1 MICYEYISGMYF
13 EQDETILMEYF
24 ENLNDG
30 DKILLQDLLLNLGV
44 KQIPHIANK
53 IDIIICKPLYRKAIH
68 KMRNFE
74 FIICFENC
82 RVIHHI

>member
-1 MICYEYISGMYF
+1 MICYEYISGIYF

-30 DKILLQDLLLNLGV
+30 DKILLRDLLLNLGV
-44 KQIPHIANK
+44 KQIPYIANK

-68 KMRNFE
+68 KDRNFE